1 MFIPQES
8 ELQRI
13 LDQHGDKLA
22 AGATAVL
29 EKAPEVALR
38 LGLRVYH
45 SVVVTVMKQVRGAC
59 VLIVGGSHYLHWFPV
74 VHPDALTQA
83 QSQSITPT

>member
-8 ELQRI
+8 ELQHI

-38 LGLRVYH
+38 LGLRVYNT
-45 SVVVTVMKQVRGAC
+45 VVVTVMKQVRGAC
-59 VLIVGGSHYLHWFPV
+59 GGGITSVLGRL
-74 VHPDALTQA
+74 
-83 QSQSITPT
+83 